1 MDNWGDD
8 HILESKGNPTAINH
22 LLNILGLSHSNSQN
36 MTPLKCP
43 LHHRKLIVL
52 KICLF
57 VKPCKWW
64 WWSTTLAALKQ
75 RKSQAYKSTSFPVV
89 KKFMWEVTPIATSEQ
104 DCKDN
109 RSFKEAQ
116 NVFFFLFI
124 NPVWSVF
131 LLWLGRQFYFEFHPL
146 VKEN

>member
-89 KKFMWEVTPIATSEQ
+89 KKFMWEVTPIATSVRII
-104 DCKDN
+104 DLLK
-109 RSFKEAQ
+109 RHKMI
-116 NVFFFLFI
+116 FFFFI

-131 LLWLGRQFYFEFHPL
+131 FLRLGRQFYFEFHPL